1 MLQKYAAIALLALSI
16 LLFVAAEDGVGVRRD
31 NNIHRLA
38 KSEKKTIAIL
48 GKSAKSKSGKSLK
61 DAKAKKVSKSSKFLK
76 SNKEE
81 IDVDNDNGVVTGCE
95 GGTSQGRSSRSC
107 LKTTVYFVRHGE
119 RDKTRVSLGPATTEY
134 NLKWDGD
141 VALITPDNDEEDDV
155 SEVVDDDYSSRAA
168 EKPSNIGGKNEAHTG
183 ENLNEV
189 CGQKKCA
196 LELSRQGLTRAR
208 LLADWMKANGIVKK
222 LTNVYSSHKR
232 RTYQTVAPTAKLAGL
247 KVQQLPKGAEELDPE
262 SNAPSVCPTI
272 KSIRDLPLGS
282 TALVAAHTSTIY
294 RIMDTGMK
302 RECKGLGLDTSNP
315 TYFPKTRSKD
325 LPRPEY
331 SNVWEVSFDKD
342 GVASLVR
349 RYILDFAFEE
359 TIIEA

>member
-1 MLQKYAAIALLALSI
+1 MMLQKYAVVSIALGI
-16 LLFVAAEDGVGVRRD
+16 LHFVTAEDDVGVRRD
-31 NNIHRLA
+31 NNNINIQRLA

-61 DAKAKKVSKSSKFLK
+61 DAKAKKVDSKSSKFLK

-81 IDVDNDNGVVTGCE
+81 IDVDSGVVTGCDCCE
-95 GGTSQGRSSRSC
+95 GSSSRSSC

-141 VALITPDNDEEDDV
+141 VALITPDNDEEDDAD
-155 SEVVDDDYSSRAA
+155 EVVDDDYSRTAA
-168 EKPSNIGGKNEAHTG
+168 VKPSNIGGKNEAHTG

-262 SNAPSVCPTI
+262 SNAPSVCPQI
-272 KSIRDLPLGS
+272 NAIRDLPLES

-302 RECKGLGLDTSNP
+302 RECKGLGIDTSNP
-315 TYFPKTRSKD
+315 EYFPKTRKGD
-325 LPRPEY
+325 LPRLNQ
-331 SNVWEVSFDKD
+331 S
-342 GVASLVR
+342 
-349 RYILDFAFEE
+349 ILRMALP
-359 TIIEA
+359 I

>member
-1 MLQKYAAIALLALSI
+1 MTIGLKICHTKIILNLVIREASTGIFSAGKLLLRN
-16 LLFVAAEDGVGVRRD
+16 LLFSTVTG
-31 NNIHRLA
+31 
-38 KSEKKTIAIL
+38 T
-48 GKSAKSKSGKSLK
+48 KSAGK
-61 DAKAKKVSKSSKFLK
+61 
-76 SNKEE
+76 E
-81 IDVDNDNGVVTGCE
+81 IP
-95 GGTSQGRSSRSC
+95 
-107 LKTTVYFVRHGE
+107 
-119 RDKTRVSLGPATTEY
+119 RD
-134 NLKWDGD
+134 
-141 VALITPDNDEEDDV
+141 
-155 SEVVDDDYSSRAA
+155 
-168 EKPSNIGGKNEAHTG
+168 IGGKNEAHTG

-272 KSIRDLPLGS
+272 NAIKDLPLGS

-302 RECKGLGLDTSNP
+302 RECKGLGLDTTSNP
-315 TYFPKTRSKD
+315 EYFPKTKKGD
-325 LPRPEY
+325 LPRL
-331 SNVWEVSFDKD
+331 KRLA
-342 GVASLVR
+342 G
-349 RYILDFAFEE
+349 IL
-359 TIIEA
+359 

>member
-1 MLQKYAAIALLALSI
+1 MMLQKYAIVLVVALGI
-16 LLFVAAEDGVGVRRD
+16 LLFVAAEDDVGVRRD
-31 NNIHRLA
+31 NNVNIQRLTKA
-38 KSEKKTIAIL
+38 EKTTIAIL

-61 DAKAKKVSKSSKFLK
+61 DAKAKKVDSKSSKFLK

-81 IDVDNDNGVVTGCE
+81 IDDVDGGVTGCDCCE
-95 GGTSQGRSSRSC
+95 GSSSQSRACAICGGGRSSRSC

-141 VALITPDNDEEDDV
+141 VALVITPDNDDEEDDD
-155 SEVVDDDYSSRAA
+155 EVVDDDYSRAA
-168 EKPSNIGGKNEAHTG
+168 VKPSNIGGKNEAHVG

-208 LLADWMKANGIVKK
+208 LLADWMKANGIVEK
-222 LTNVYSSHKR
+222 LTAVFSSHKR
-232 RTYQTVAPTAKLAGL
+232 RTYQTVAPTAELAGL

-262 SNAPSVCPTI
+262 SNAPSVCPII
-272 KSIRDLPLGS
+272 KSIEDLPLGS

-294 RIMDTGMK
+294 RIMDYGMK
-302 RECKGLGLDTSNP
+302 RECKGLG
-315 TYFPKTRSKD
+315 
-325 LPRPEY
+325 
-331 SNVWEVSFDKD
+331 
-342 GVASLVR
+342 A
-349 RYILDFAFEE
+349 
-359 TIIEA
+359 